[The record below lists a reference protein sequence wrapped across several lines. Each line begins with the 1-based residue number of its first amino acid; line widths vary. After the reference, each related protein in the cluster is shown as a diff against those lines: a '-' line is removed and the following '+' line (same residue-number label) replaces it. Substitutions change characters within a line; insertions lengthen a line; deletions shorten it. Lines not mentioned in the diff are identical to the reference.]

1 MLWFSLEFLTRV
13 PTEVEKIQTSQEEK
27 LQHSLFVM
35 VHIILFF
42 IIILNTWVMSYGV
55 LVGYSLYKLG
65 KSGKSLLG
73 SSFVKSSV

>member
-1 MLWFSLEFLTRV
+1 ML
-13 PTEVEKIQTSQEEK
+13 TEVEKILTSQEEK

-35 VHIILFF
+35 VHVILFF
-42 IIILNTWVMSYGV
+42 ITLNTSVMSYGV
-55 LVGYSLYKLG
+55 LVGDSSYRLG